1 MGTPLPARNV
11 LCAGPRAQTLTYLP
25 RRRRRVLFS
34 PTISQQVTL
43 PRAAVL
49 LPALGQHRA
58 LILLPPGGGGQ
69 VMCRDSSAAKTKE
82 GSVTASHH
90 LSTPLQF
97 TNCQDKNCLAVRYF
111 PIHCHQPPTAPGL
124 PSPCPSHSPHW
135 AASPSPA
142 AALVGPQLQAGQC
155 GAAGAAREAAAARVP
170 SCEQKARLL
179 LRDALLA
186 GRVSAELLFF
196 CQRWGSIRCCSSP
209 HAGGESGI
217 PGCSSTSETEILFSN
232 FLYRTQ

>member
-97 TNCQDKNCLAVRYF
+97 TNCQLPCRPLF
-111 PIHCHQPPTAPGL
+111 PYPL
-124 PSPCPSHSPHW
+124 PSAPHSPR
-135 AASPSPA
+135 
-142 AALVGPQLQAGQC
+142 AALPLPLAQPALGCQPITCSCPG
-155 GAAGAAREAAAARVP
+155 GAAAASGAVRG
-170 SCEQKARLL
+170 CW
-179 LRDALLA
+179 
-186 GRVSAELLFF
+186 G
-196 CQRWGSIRCCSSP
+196 CQ
-209 HAGGESGI
+209 GG
-217 PGCSSTSETEILFSN
+217 GCSTST
-232 FLYRTQ
+232 FL

>member
-58 LILLPPGGGGQ
+58 LILLPPGGGGE
-69 VMCRDSSAAKTKE
+69 VKCKDSSAAKTKE

-97 TNCQDKNCLAVRYF
+97 TVKTRTALPSAISLSTAIS
-111 PIHCHQPPTAPGL
+111 PPQPQGCPPPAPRTARTGL
-124 PSPCPSHSPHW
+124 PAHHLQLPWWGRSCKRGSAGLLGLPGRRLQHEYLPVSRRRVFFSVMLCWQDGSLQSCCSS
-135 AASPSPA
+135 AS
-142 AALVGPQLQAGQC
+142 
-155 GAAGAAREAAAARVP
+155 AGAASGV
-170 SCEQKARLL
+170 
-179 LRDALLA
+179 ALHPMLA
-186 GRVSAELLFF
+186 GREVSQDAVARLK
-196 CQRWGSIRCCSSP
+196 QR
-209 HAGGESGI
+209 
-217 PGCSSTSETEILFSN
+217 
-232 FLYRTQ
+232 